1 MAHAFVSRKPKDIV
15 FADDLKIEWRD
26 GLVAHYPFFYLRDAC
41 PCAGCV
47 DEISGKKTL
56 DPSSIPSDIHIQK
69 AEYVGNYAL
78 RITWSDGH
86 DTGLYSF
93 RILREAFD
101 EALESD
107 GSEKGGDDLGPHPQK
122 V

>member
-1 MAHAFVSRKPKDIV
+1 MALAFVKRKPKDIV
-15 FADDLKIEWRD
+15 FADDLTIEWRD
-26 GLVAHYPFFYLRDAC
+26 GLVAHYPLFYLRDSC

-47 DEISGKKTL
+47 DEVSGKKTL
-56 DPSSIPSDIHIQK
+56 DPATIPSDIHIQK

-86 DTGLYSF
+86 DTGLYAF
-93 RILREAFD
+93 RALRDAFD
-101 EALESD
+101 EALEQ
-107 GSEKGGDDLGPHPQK
+107 GGDVTGPHPHQ